1 MGPTGVVRSDVN
13 RVQILHFLLHYI
25 LDGHQPHFKIS
36 PRQTIVKGSVLMT
49 AFQNGVGMSLA
60 NAQRALNNWRDTS
73 SLVHKFT
80 MLLFYRGSSEWR
92 PKDGKLLS

>member
-1 MGPTGVVRSDVN
+1 MVRSDVN

-60 NAQRALNNWRDTS
+60 NAQRAPNSWRDTY

-80 MLLFYRGSSEWR
+80 MLLFDRGSSEWR
-92 PKDGKLLS
+92 LKEGKLLT